1 MKAGIVEALD
11 IAALCRA
18 THTSLM
24 IGAMVES
31 RLAVAMSAHLAARLG
46 GVSFIDL
53 DTPMPLAKDPFT
65 GGYEQHGGMHD
76 LSAVKSGLGIER
88 R

>member
-1 MKAGIVEALD
+1 MPFGIYEIQAHIPYLINVKLMKAGIVEALD

-46 GVSFIDL
+46 GSRSSTL
-53 DTPMPLAKDPFT
+53 TLPCP
-65 GGYEQHGGMHD
+65 
-76 LSAVKSGLGIER
+76 
-88 R
+88 